1 MHTLTTVI
9 RFGSRSRRPLSA
21 GMAVSNARFTGLLC
35 AEIFLLSFLFVSPLY
50 SQDYVV
56 GERDVLKIT
65 VYDNPE
71 LTTVAKVSE
80 EGTIFFPFLGEVK
93 VKGLTTSQVAAK
105 MGSLLAE
112 GYIVN
117 PQVTVYVDQFRSLK
131 IMLIGEIARPGL
143 FELPVGTTFLELLLR
158 AGPVTPNAGDEA
170 IIKRKTGKGEQ
181 SITVDLARLLE
192 KGDTTADQPLQ
203 DGDNIYIPK
212 GGSYYVLGQVKNPG
226 MFKFQE
232 QTTVFKA
239 VIQAGGFTEIAS
251 QRRISIKRRLDGKEV
266 SLEKVGLDELVRPD
280 DIINVPESLF

>member
-1 MHTLTTVI
+1 M
-9 RFGSRSRRPLSA
+9 PLR
-21 GMAVSNARFTGLLC
+21 NAHFTCLLF
-35 AEIFLLSFLFVSPLY
+35 AELFLLAVIFVPPLY

-65 VYDNPE
+65 VYDNPD
-71 LTTVAKVSE
+71 LTTTAKVSE
-80 EGTIFFPFLGEVK
+80 EGSIFFPFLGEVK
-93 VKGLTTSQVAAK
+93 VKGLTTPQIATK
-105 MGSLLAE
+105 MSSLLAE

-117 PQVTVYVDQFRSLK
+117 PQVTVYVEQFRSLK

-143 FELPVGTTFLELLLR
+143 FELPVGTMFLELLLR

-170 IIKRKTGKGEQ
+170 IIKRKTAQGEQ
-181 SITVDLARLLE
+181 SITVDLGRLLE

-203 DGDNIYIPK
+203 DGDHIYIPK
-212 GGSYYVLGQVKNPG
+212 GGSYYVLGQVKSPG

-266 SLEKVGLDELVRPD
+266 TLEKVGLDELVKPD